1 MNLFILV
8 TGSRDEYSET
18 RIRSGLE
25 SAYSYLKKEC
35 GNISKETILLVHGAA
50 RGASAGTHTGP
61 GALDIGA
68 AGLSKTQRVAAVHAL
83 KNAGFAAWYRRS
95 VPGLWGP
102 HIHCVAFGEK
112 CAPGAQAQKGSYDR
126 HRDGLAGDGY
136 DKTYRPNPKVKW
148 GYLRKRPVRR
158 K

>member
-1 MNLFILV
+1 MSRRTAVDFRGVRVSKHTRNMVLWAEKRAGFRFHIAQ
-8 TGSRDEYSET
+8 GSWS
-18 RIRSGLE
+18 
-25 SAYSYLKKEC
+25 
-35 GNISKETILLVHGAA
+35 GAA
-50 RGASAGTHTGP
+50 ASAGTHTGP
-61 GALDIGA
+61 GAIDIGA
-68 AGLSKTQRVAAVHAL
+68 AGLSKAQRVAAVHAL